1 MNCLIGG
8 EGALLP
14 LLHCGGCML
23 RGVGFSG
30 LHCASCFQV
39 MMKYFCVYLNI
50 LRHTEKEEKRTKGN
64 ILYSFI
70 SFD

>member
-1 MNCLIGG
+1 MNCLVGG

-14 LLHCGGCML
+14 VVRCGGCML
-23 RGVGFSG
+23 WGVGFSG
-30 LHCASCFQV
+30 LHCALCFQV
-39 MMKYFCVYLNI
+39 MMQYFCVYLNI